1 MTQAFFDSS
10 HSWIIPSAR
19 WVGVSSLWILIG
31 LGLTVDQD
39 SVIHR
44 LMGKPTSLPP
54 HCRATLPS
62 HPLHSTSIP
71 TAWNATIEESV
82 LEKSLLSPGILLN
95 QNTPEKNGFF
105 HHSYPTLIPVWQM
118 AFLWHNW
125 PQLYE
130 SPSYLFGKGRKVS
143 PKKVE
148 GRQTLKLGRK
158 TVPLTPMPW
167 EPAPLLDERLSA
179 QGKDDSR
186 VWLSLEAEV
195 WALFHGEEWV
205 IFLEEQGTFWR
216 QIF

>member
-1 MTQAFFDSS
+1 MSRSQQSVDPDRAWLNSRPRQCNSQA
-10 HSWIIPSAR
+10 HGKAH
-19 WVGVSSLWILIG
+19 L
-31 LGLTVDQD
+31 LTTPLPCNPPLTPTPLNLNTHCLECYNRR
-39 SVIHR
+39 VI
-44 LMGKPTSLPP
+44 
-54 HCRATLPS
+54 
-62 HPLHSTSIP
+62 
-71 TAWNATIEESV
+71 V
-82 LEKSLLSPGILLN
+82 LEKSLLSLGILLN

-105 HHSYPTLIPVWQM
+105 HHSYPTIIPVWQM

-167 EPAPLLDERLSA
+167 EPAPLLDERMSA